1 MIKFST
7 RQAARQFKSSLIK
20 NKDAKLVDLGAVA
33 IGKRWAVKV
42 I

>member
-7 RQAARQFKSSLIK
+7 RQAARQFAAKKSTFK
-20 NKDAKLVDLGAVA
+20 FVDLGAGS
-33 IGKRWAVKV
+33 IGKRWAVNV

>member
-7 RQAARQFKSSLIK
+7 RQAARQFAAKKS
-20 NKDAKLVDLGAVA
+20 NFKLVDLGSGS